1 MVGIGVRRPS
11 ATVAHLASRVVEKRM
26 MESPSSAGGAIWS
39 ATPTPFLANGELDD
53 AGLERLCQRHQR
65 MRVLGLFLAG
75 TCGEGPFMPDRQR
88 AELVRKVR
96 RLAGPSF
103 HLAVQ
108 VSDTSAARVREN
120 IAQAVDAGA
129 DSVVIA
135 APWLVRF
142 VNRYFA
148 RRYFFE
154 SLDCACPV
162 PRGIYVIA
170 QPRESGIDRDL
181 WREIVGHP
189 QVAYVKDSSGSVE
202 YRRAFLELKARRP
215 ELILRTGCE
224 FDILSALRDG
234 YSGCLL
240 GTAILSGAM
249 IARAIAALEDG
260 DDAGARSWQDRS
272 NRLLYD
278 LFRPDISTWMS
289 GLKYALRVAGIFS
302 TEFSHL
308 VYPLTDE
315 DRRRIDAALQREQ
328 EHI

>member
-1 MVGIGVRRPS
+1 MTRF
-11 ATVAHLASRVVEKRM
+11 
-26 MESPSSAGGAIWS
+26 PSSAHGAIWS
-39 ATPTPFLANGELDD
+39 ATPTPFLATGELDD
-53 AGLERLCQRHQR
+53 AGLERLCRQHERL
-65 MRVLGLFLAG
+65 RVLGLFLGG
-75 TCGEGPFMPDRQR
+75 TCGEGPFMPNRQR

-120 IAQAVDAGA
+120 IAAAVDAGA

-142 VNRYFA
+142 VNRDFA

-154 SLDCACPV
+154 SLESACPV

-170 QPRESGIDRDL
+170 QPPETGIDRDL
-181 WREIVGHP
+181 WQEIVGHP

-202 YRRAFLELKARRP
+202 YRRAFVAVKARRP
-215 ELILRTGCE
+215 ELVLRTGCE
-224 FDILSALRDG
+224 FDVLSAPRDG
-234 YSGCLL
+234 YAGCLL
-240 GTAILSGAM
+240 GTAIFSGAM
-249 IARAIAALEDG
+249 IGRAIAALEDG
-260 DDAGARSWQDRS
+260 DDAEAQSWQERS

-278 LFRPDISTWMS
+278 LFRPDISAWMS

-308 VYPLTDE
+308 AYSLTDD

-328 EHI
+328 EYI

>member
-1 MVGIGVRRPS
+1 MTGFPS
-11 ATVAHLASRVVEKRM
+11 CAS
-26 MESPSSAGGAIWS
+26 GAIWS
-39 ATPTPFLANGELDD
+39 ATPTPFLANGDLDD
-53 AGLERLCQRHQR
+53 TGLERLCRQHQR
-65 MRVLGLFLAG
+65 LGVSGLFLAG
-75 TCGEGPFMPDRQR
+75 TCGEGPFMPNRQR

-96 RLAGPSF
+96 RLAGPSL

-108 VSDTSAARVREN
+108 VSDTSSARVREN
-120 IAQAVDAGA
+120 IAEAVDAGA

-142 VNRYFA
+142 VNRDFA

-154 SLDCACPV
+154 SLECTCPV
-162 PRGIYVIA
+162 PRGIYVIV
-170 QPRESGIDRDL
+170 QPPETGIDRDL
-181 WREIVGHP
+181 WREIVEHP

-202 YRRAFLELKARRP
+202 YRQSFLELKARRP
-215 ELILRTGCE
+215 GLLLRTGCE
-224 FDILSALRDG
+224 FDVLSAMRDG

-240 GTAILSGAM
+240 GTAIFSGAM
-249 IARAIAALEDG
+249 IARAIAALQQGDEDG
-260 DDAGARSWQDRS
+260 AQSWQERS

-278 LFRPDISTWMS
+278 LFRPDISAWMS
-289 GLKYALRVAGIFS
+289 GLKYALRAAGIFS

-308 VYPLTDE
+308 AYPLTDD

>member
-1 MVGIGVRRPS
+1 MPM
-11 ATVAHLASRVVEKRM
+11 AN
-26 MESPSSAGGAIWS
+26 SPSNSLNGAIWS
-39 ATPTPFLANGELDD
+39 ATPTPFLANGDLDD
-53 AGLERLCQRHQR
+53 AGLERLCRQHERL
-65 MRVLGLFLAG
+65 RVLGLFLAG
-75 TCGEGPFMPDRQR
+75 TCGEGPFMPNRQR

-120 IAQAVDAGA
+120 MEEAVEAGA

-135 APWLVRF
+135 APWLQRF
-142 VNRYFA
+142 VNRDFA

-154 SLDCACPV
+154 SLQCACPV

-170 QPRESGIDRDL
+170 QPPETGMDLDL

-202 YRRAFLELKARRP
+202 YRRAFLEVKAHRP
-215 ELILRTGCE
+215 ELVLRTGCE
-224 FDILSALRDG
+224 FDVLAVLREG
-234 YSGCLL
+234 YTGCLL
-240 GTAILSGAM
+240 GTAIFSGAM
-249 IARAIAALEDG
+249 IGRAIAALEDG
-260 DDAGARSWQDRS
+260 DDAEAQSWQERS

-278 LFRPDISTWMS
+278 LFRPDISAWMS

-308 VYPLTDE
+308 AYSLTDD

-328 EHI
+328 EYI

>member
-1 MVGIGVRRPS
+1 MT
-11 ATVAHLASRVVEKRM
+11 AF
-26 MESPSSAGGAIWS
+26 PSSYSEAIWS
-39 ATPTPFLANGELDD
+39 ATPTPFLASGDLDD
-53 AGLERLCQRHQR
+53 GGLDRLCRQHQR
-65 MRVLGLFLAG
+65 LGVSGLFLAG
-75 TCGEGPFMPDRQR
+75 TCGEGPFMPNRQR

-96 RLAGPSF
+96 RLAGSAL

-120 IAQAVDAGA
+120 IAAAVDAGA

-135 APWLVRF
+135 APWLARF
-142 VNRYFA
+142 VNRDFA

-154 SLDCACPV
+154 SLECPCPV
-162 PRGIYVIA
+162 PRGIYVIV
-170 QPRESGIDRDL
+170 QPAETGVDRDL
-181 WREIVGHP
+181 WREIVEHP

-202 YRRAFLELKARRP
+202 YRQSFLELKARRP

-224 FDILSALRDG
+224 FDVLSAMRDG

-240 GTAILSGAM
+240 GTAIFSGAM
-249 IARAIAALEDG
+249 IARVIAALQAGDED
-260 DDAGARSWQDRS
+260 GARSWQERS

-278 LFRPDISTWMS
+278 LFRPDISAWMS

-308 VYPLTDE
+308 AYPLTDD
-315 DRRRIDAALQREQ
+315 DRRRIEAALEREK

>member
-1 MVGIGVRRPS
+1 
-11 ATVAHLASRVVEKRM
+11 
-26 MESPSSAGGAIWS
+26 
-39 ATPTPFLANGELDD
+39 
-53 AGLERLCQRHQR
+53 
-65 MRVLGLFLAG
+65 LAG
-75 TCGEGPFMPDRQR
+75 TCGEGPFMPNRQR

-120 IAQAVDAGA
+120 IAEAVDAGA

-142 VNRYFA
+142 LNRDFA

-154 SLDCACPV
+154 SLECECPV
-162 PRGIYVIA
+162 PRGIYVLA
-170 QPRESGIDRDL
+170 QAPETGVDCDL

-189 QVAYVKDSSGSVE
+189 QVAYVKDSSGSAE
-202 YRRAFLELKARRP
+202 YRRAFPELKAGRP

-224 FDILSALRDG
+224 FDVLSALRDG

-240 GTAILSGAM
+240 GTAIFSGAM
-249 IARAIAALEDG
+249 MARAIAALEGG
-260 DDAGARSWQDRS
+260 DDAEAQAWQDRS

-278 LFRPDISTWMS
+278 LFRPDISAWMS

-308 VYPLTDE
+308 AYPLTDD
-315 DRRRIDAALQREQ
+315 DRRRIDAALQREK

>member
-1 MVGIGVRRPS
+1 MTQS
-11 ATVAHLASRVVEKRM
+11 HTTAQ
-26 MESPSSAGGAIWS
+26 GAIWS

-53 AGLERLCQRHQR
+53 AGLERLCRQHERL
-65 MRVLGLFLAG
+65 RVLGLFLGG
-75 TCGEGPFMPDRQR
+75 TCGEGPFMPNRQR

-120 IAQAVDAGA
+120 MAEAADAGA

-142 VNRYFA
+142 VNRDFA
-148 RRYFFE
+148 RRYFCE
-154 SLDCACPV
+154 SLECPCPV
-162 PRGIYVIA
+162 PRGIYVLA
-170 QPRESGIDRDL
+170 QPPETGIDRQL
-181 WREIVGHP
+181 WQEIVGHP
-189 QVAYVKDSSGSVE
+189 QVAYVKDSSGAAD
-202 YRRAFLELKARRP
+202 YRRAFLEVKARRP
-215 ELILRTGCE
+215 DLVLRTGCE
-224 FDILSALRDG
+224 FDILAALRDG

-240 GTAILSGAM
+240 GTAIFGAGL

-260 DDAGARSWQDRS
+260 DAAGAQAWQERS

-278 LFRPDISTWMS
+278 LFRPDISAWMS
-289 GLKYALRVAGIFS
+289 GLKYALHTARIFS

-308 VYPLTDE
+308 AYPLTDD
-315 DRRRIDAALQREQ
+315 DRRRIDAALARERA
-328 EHI
+328 HI